1 MYKQDASGRLNSSRF
16 KTQNSLSLALRCEC
30 GNWWVQGNPHRSASS
45 LSAGRHSAADLH
57 VHLVT
62 HSSNKPAEAAN
73 VMAAVLNH
81 FGLRIIRGF
90 AEADVSLR
98 G

>member
-1 MYKQDASGRLNSSRF
+1 MWKLVGSGQSSG
-16 KTQNSLSLALRCEC
+16 EC
-30 GNWWVQGNPHRSASS
+30 HRSASS